1 MTNQRYFGDDR
12 QCFRP
17 QCRNVRYWRIAVY
30 RRYAANFRPPPE
42 RKLASGMA
50 KAAFDGYCHGD
61 IATGRRVLACVQ
73 SHPLLVNPA

>member
-1 MTNQRYFGDDR
+1 MRY
-12 QCFRP
+12 RP
-17 QCRNVRYWRIAVY
+17 TGYEDHLLKTPPKGYDASLYSWAPRNS
-30 RRYAANFRPPPE
+30 PE
-42 RKLASGMA
+42 RGGARGMA

>member
-1 MTNQRYFGDDR
+1 MGAQELTGTGR
-12 QCFRP
+12 RP
-17 QCRNVRYWRIAVY
+17 
-30 RRYAANFRPPPE
+30 
-42 RKLASGMA
+42 GMA